1 MAKKQIRH
9 LREGQTEFQ
18 KVFSRLCETRSA
30 WQVWSD
36 FVEMV
41 AISISNAVEI
51 REKVKQEREARYM
64 TIIRTYTKKE
74 QAVFPELVG
83 ILVQALQRNPEQDFL
98 GEMFMAMELG
108 NHWKGQFFTP
118 YSLCKAMAA
127 GTVSNAGEKLMV
139 KDWIGIHDPACGAGA
154 TLIGARN
161 HLELAGIGGT
171 KAFFVGQDIDRT
183 AAMMCYIQLS
193 LLGCAGYVVVG
204 DTLNHPVQGPLLWP
218 TPTEYQDIWFLP
230 LTFLEPAWVLRLSRT
245 WRGLDTEAEADC
257 DEPVT
262 AASPEDEIC
271 DEPVTEEP
279 PALMVPVPGEK
290 GTLKVIEDP
299 PSPVE
304 PEPAPE
310 PEQNVSFMDTESG
323 QLTLF

>member
-18 KVFSRLCETRSA
+18 KVFSRLCDSNSA

-51 REKVKQEREARYM
+51 REQVKLEREARYM
-64 TIIRTYTKKE
+64 TIIGTYSKKE

-127 GTVSNAGEKLMV
+127 VTVSNAGEKLMV

-161 HLELAGIGGT
+161 HLSLAGIGGT

-230 LTFLEPAWVLRLSRT
+230 TTFLEPAWVLRLSRT
-245 WRGLDTEAEADC
+245 WRGLDTEGDC

-262 AASPEDEIC
+262 AAPPEDEIC
-271 DEPVTEEP
+271 DEIVTDLHEPSHASEETVQECEA
-279 PALMVPVPGEK
+279 PA
-290 GTLKVIEDP
+290 
-299 PSPVE
+299 

-310 PEQNVSFMDTESG
+310 PEETVTFMDTESG